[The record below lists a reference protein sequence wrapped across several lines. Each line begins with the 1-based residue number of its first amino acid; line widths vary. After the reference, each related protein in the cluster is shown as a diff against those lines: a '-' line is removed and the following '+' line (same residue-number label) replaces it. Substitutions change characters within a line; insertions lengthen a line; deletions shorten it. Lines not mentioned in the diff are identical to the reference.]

1 MSYKGSKWKGIA
13 PGIKFKSFFHEIQID
28 TLIGLELKSVFLV
41 KSEMKIEQN
50 YQDILT
56 SIKNIS

>member
-1 MSYKGSKWKGIA
+1 MERHSTWNKIQELVSRNSNRYSYWI
-13 PGIKFKSFFHEIQID
+13 
-28 TLIGLELKSVFLV
+28 ELKSVFLV

>member
-1 MSYKGSKWKGIA
+1 MERHSTWK
-13 PGIKFKSFFHEIQID
+13 KFKSLFHEIQID
-28 TLIGLELKSVFLV
+28 TLVGLELKSVFLV